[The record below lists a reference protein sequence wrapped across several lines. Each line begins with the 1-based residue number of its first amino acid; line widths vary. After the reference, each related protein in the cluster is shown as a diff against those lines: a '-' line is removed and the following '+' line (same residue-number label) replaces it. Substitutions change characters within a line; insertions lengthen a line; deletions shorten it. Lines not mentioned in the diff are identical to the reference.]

1 MRVMKY
7 LRGHIPS
14 VVVIVL
20 LLVAQSFCEL
30 SLPAYTSRIVDTG
43 IQGGGIESATPL
55 VLTDKTMDGVRLF
68 LSDEDAQTVSDA
80 YTYDNG
86 IWTLGDTARQP
97 ELEPVFIRPLV
108 MYARLSEQGA
118 NTVLALRRQMQGG
131 LITREEI
138 LARGEE
144 ALSGMGVLTD
154 SVLRSAAMQFLK
166 TEYAVAGLN
175 VNHMRTSYLLRTG
188 GRMLL
193 LTLGMIAA
201 AVLCSYVGAKMSA
214 AIGRDLRAQV
224 FRKVLSFSSAE
235 MDKFSTAS
243 LITRSTNDVT
253 QIQAVCVML
262 VRIVLYAPIIGLG
275 GVVMVARTKTGL
287 GWVIAL
293 AVAAMLL
300 LVGVLMKIAMPQ
312 FRAMQQRVDDVNL
325 VSREILTGLPVIRAF
340 HRERHEQERFDT
352 ASAALMNTQLFVNRT
367 MAFMGPV
374 MTLIMYGVTVMI
386 EWFGAKSINAGH
398 MQIGDMIAFSSY
410 ASMIIMAFMMITIVA
425 VMLPRAEVSAA
436 RVDEILHTRPSVRA
450 PRSAEPAPTD
460 ATVTFEHVSF
470 RYPGAEDDVLHDVS
484 FTARPGQVTAIV
496 GSTGCGKSTLLN
508 LIPRFYDATGG
519 TVSIGGVDVR
529 RLPQTGLRAMLG
541 YVPQKGM
548 LFTGDILSNLE
559 FAGGVSE
566 ADAIRAAATAQAE
579 DFIWSR
585 PHHFLTPVAQ
595 GGANVS
601 GGQRQRLS
609 IARAIAKHPQVYLF
623 DDSFSALDYQTD
635 AALRQALAKQT
646 HDATVI
652 IVAQRLS
659 TILHADQILV
669 LDGGR
674 IVGCGTHSTLLRA
687 VKLTAR
693 SRSASSAPRNSERRA
708 DHGGPQARTGPHPGK
723 TEKLQGHD
731 RAALPLSRALPAGA
745 CARARARAGE
755 HGLRHRRA
763 ENPLDGHDG
772 AGHRPRAQALGP
784 RRHRLRQ
791 DRQDPADGAR
801 ALSRQRG
808 VQLLPVVDPCRHH
821 AEARL
826 PPARRDQQQDPPHAH
841 ALL

>member
-14 VVVIVL
+14 VVLIVL

-55 VLTDKTMDGVRLF
+55 ALTDKTMDGVRLF
-68 LSDEDAQTVSDA
+68 LSDEDAQTVSAA

-86 IWTLGDTARQP
+86 VWTLNDTAQQP
-97 ELEPVFIRPLV
+97 ELESVFIRPLV

-118 NTVLALRRQMQGG
+118 NTVLALRKQMQGG
-131 LITREEI
+131 LISREQI
-138 LARGEE
+138 LARGEA
-144 ALSGMGVLTD
+144 ALDGMGALTD
-154 SVLRSAAMQFLK
+154 GVLRSAAVQFLK

-175 VNHMRTSYLLRTG
+175 VDHIRTSYLLRTG

-214 AIGRDLRAQV
+214 AIGRDLRARV

-300 LVGVLMKIAMPQ
+300 LVGVLMKVAMPQ

-325 VSREILTGLPVIRAF
+325 VSRELLTGLPVIRAF
-340 HRERHEQERFDT
+340 HREQHEQVRFDT

-398 MQIGDMIAFSSY
+398 MQIGDMIAFSTY

-529 RLPQTGLRAMLG
+529 RMQPAELRAMLG
-541 YVPQKGM
+541 YVPQKGV

-559 FAGGVSE
+559 FAGDVSE

-585 PHHFLTPVAQ
+585 PQHFLTPVAQ
-595 GGANVS
+595 GGSNVS

-646 HDATVI
+646 HDATVL

-674 IVGCGTHSTLLRA
+674 IVGCGTHSDLLRSCE
-687 VKLTAR
+687 TYR
-693 SRSASSAPRNSERRA
+693 EI
-708 DHGGPQARTGPHPGK
+708 
-723 TEKLQGHD
+723 
-731 RAALPLSRALPAGA
+731 
-745 CARARARAGE
+745 
-755 HGLRHRRA
+755 
-763 ENPLDGHDG
+763 
-772 AGHRPRAQALGP
+772 
-784 RRHRLRQ
+784 
-791 DRQDPADGAR
+791 
-801 ALSRQRG
+801 ALS
-808 VQLLPVVDPCRHH
+808 QLSA
-821 AEARL
+821 AEL
-826 PPARRDQQQDPPHAH
+826 GQEG
-841 ALL
+841 

>member
-1 MRVMKY
+1 MRVLKY
-7 LRGHIPS
+7 LRGHIPA
-14 VVVIVL
+14 VVLIVL

-43 IQGGGIESATPL
+43 IQSGGIEYAAPL
-55 VLTDKTMDGVRLF
+55 ALTDKTMDGVRLF
-68 LSDEDAQTVSDA
+68 LSDDDAAAVSAA
-80 YTYDNG
+80 YTEDNG
-86 IWTLGDTARQP
+86 VWTLNDTAQLP
-97 ELEPVFIRPLV
+97 ELEGIFIRPLV

-118 NTVLALRRQMQGG
+118 NTVLALRQQMQGG
-131 LITREEI
+131 LITHEEI

-144 ALSGMGVLTD
+144 ALSGMGTLTD
-154 SVLRSAAMQFLK
+154 SVLRSAAVQFLK

-175 VNHMRTSYLLRTG
+175 VDHIRNSYLLRTG
-188 GRMLL
+188 GKMLL

-201 AVLCSYVGAKMSA
+201 AVLCNFVGARMSA

-253 QIQAVCVML
+253 QIQAVCVL
-262 VRIVLYAPIIGLG
+262 IVRVVLYAPIIGLG
-275 GVVMVARTKTGL
+275 GIVMVARTKTGL
-287 GWVIAL
+287 GWIIAL

-312 FRAMQQRVDDVNL
+312 FRTMQQRVDDVNL
-325 VSREILTGLPVIRAF
+325 VSREVLTGLPVIRAF
-340 HRERHEQERFDT
+340 HRERHEEKRFGA
-352 ASAALMNTQLFVNRT
+352 ASAALRDTQLFVNRT

-386 EWFGAKSINAGH
+386 EWFGAKSINAGN
-398 MQIGDMIAFSSY
+398 MQIGDMIAFSTY
-410 ASMIIMAFMMITIVA
+410 ASLIIMAFMMITIVA
-425 VMLPRAEVSAA
+425 VLLPRAEVSAT
-436 RVDEILHTRPSVRA
+436 RVDEILRTRASVRD
-450 PRSAEPAPTD
+450 PRSPEPVPTD
-460 ATVTFEHVSF
+460 ATVTF
-470 RYPGAEDDVLHDVS
+470 DIS
-484 FTARPGQVTAIV
+484 FTARPGEVTAIV

-519 TVSIGGVDVR
+519 TVSIGGVNVR
-529 RLPQTGLRAMLG
+529 RLPQAGLRAMLG
-541 YVPQKGM
+541 YVPQKGV

-559 FAGGVSE
+559 FAGDVSE

-674 IVGCGTHSTLLRA
+674 IVGCGTHGTLLRSCE
-687 VKLTAR
+687 TYR
-693 SRSASSAPRNSERRA
+693 EI
-708 DHGGPQARTGPHPGK
+708 
-723 TEKLQGHD
+723 
-731 RAALPLSRALPAGA
+731 
-745 CARARARAGE
+745 
-755 HGLRHRRA
+755 
-763 ENPLDGHDG
+763 
-772 AGHRPRAQALGP
+772 
-784 RRHRLRQ
+784 
-791 DRQDPADGAR
+791 
-801 ALSRQRG
+801 ALS
-808 VQLLPVVDPCRHH
+808 QLSA
-821 AEARL
+821 AEL
-826 PPARRDQQQDPPHAH
+826 GEEG
-841 ALL
+841 

>member
-14 VVVIVL
+14 VVLIVL
-20 LLVAQSFCEL
+20 LLIVQSFCEL

-55 VLTDKTMDGVRLF
+55 ALTDKTMDGVRLF
-68 LSDEDAQTVSDA
+68 LSDEDAQTVSAA

-86 IWTLGDTARQP
+86 VWTLNDTAQQP
-97 ELEPVFIRPLV
+97 ELESVFIRPLV

-118 NTVLALRRQMQGG
+118 NTVLALRKQMQGG
-131 LITREEI
+131 LISREQI
-138 LARGEE
+138 LARGEA
-144 ALSGMGVLTD
+144 ALDGMGVLTD
-154 SVLRSAAMQFLK
+154 GVLRSAAVQFLK

-175 VNHMRTSYLLRTG
+175 VDHIRTSYLLRTG

-214 AIGRDLRAQV
+214 AIGRDLRARV

-300 LVGVLMKIAMPQ
+300 LVGVLMKVAMPQ

-325 VSREILTGLPVIRAF
+325 VSREVLTGLPVIRAF
-340 HRERHEQERFDT
+340 HREQHEQVRFDT

-398 MQIGDMIAFSSY
+398 MQIGDMIAFSTY

-436 RVDEILHTRPSVRA
+436 RVDEILRTRPSVRA

-529 RLPQTGLRAMLG
+529 RMQPAELRAMLG
-541 YVPQKGM
+541 YVPQKGV

-559 FAGGVSE
+559 FAGDVSE

-585 PHHFLTPVAQ
+585 PQHFLTPVAQ
-595 GGANVS
+595 GGSNVS

-635 AALRQALAKQT
+635 AALRQALARQT
-646 HDATVI
+646 HDATVL

-674 IVGCGTHSTLLRA
+674 IVGCGTHSDLLRSCE
-687 VKLTAR
+687 TYR
-693 SRSASSAPRNSERRA
+693 EI
-708 DHGGPQARTGPHPGK
+708 
-723 TEKLQGHD
+723 
-731 RAALPLSRALPAGA
+731 
-745 CARARARAGE
+745 
-755 HGLRHRRA
+755 
-763 ENPLDGHDG
+763 
-772 AGHRPRAQALGP
+772 
-784 RRHRLRQ
+784 
-791 DRQDPADGAR
+791 
-801 ALSRQRG
+801 ALS
-808 VQLLPVVDPCRHH
+808 QLSA
-821 AEARL
+821 AEL
-826 PPARRDQQQDPPHAH
+826 GQEG
-841 ALL
+841 

>member
-14 VVVIVL
+14 VVLIVL

-68 LSDEDAQTVSDA
+68 LSDEDAQTVGAA

-86 IWTLGDTARQP
+86 VWTLNDTAQQP
-97 ELEPVFIRPLV
+97 ELESVFIRPLV

-118 NTVLALRRQMQGG
+118 NTVLALRKQMQGG
-131 LITREEI
+131 LISREQV
-138 LARGEE
+138 LARGEA
-144 ALSGMGVLTD
+144 ALDGMGVLTD
-154 SVLRSAAMQFLK
+154 GVLRSAAVQFLK

-175 VNHMRTSYLLRTG
+175 VDHIRTSYLLRTG

-214 AIGRDLRAQV
+214 AIGRDLRARV

-300 LVGVLMKIAMPQ
+300 LVGVLMKVAMPQ

-325 VSREILTGLPVIRAF
+325 VSRELLTGLPVIRAF
-340 HRERHEQERFDT
+340 HREQHEQVRFDT

-398 MQIGDMIAFSSY
+398 MQIGNMIAFSTY

-508 LIPRFYDATGG
+508 LIPRFYDAIGG

-529 RLPQTGLRAMLG
+529 RMQPAELRAMLG
-541 YVPQKGM
+541 YVPQKGV

-559 FAGGVSE
+559 FAGDVSE

-585 PHHFLTPVAQ
+585 PQHFLTPVAQ
-595 GGANVS
+595 GGSNVS

-646 HDATVI
+646 HDATVL

-674 IVGCGTHSTLLRA
+674 IVGCGTHSDLLRSCE
-687 VKLTAR
+687 TYR
-693 SRSASSAPRNSERRA
+693 EI
-708 DHGGPQARTGPHPGK
+708 
-723 TEKLQGHD
+723 
-731 RAALPLSRALPAGA
+731 
-745 CARARARAGE
+745 
-755 HGLRHRRA
+755 
-763 ENPLDGHDG
+763 
-772 AGHRPRAQALGP
+772 
-784 RRHRLRQ
+784 
-791 DRQDPADGAR
+791 
-801 ALSRQRG
+801 ALS
-808 VQLLPVVDPCRHH
+808 QLSA
-821 AEARL
+821 AEL
-826 PPARRDQQQDPPHAH
+826 GQEG
-841 ALL
+841 

>member
-14 VVVIVL
+14 VAVIVL

-68 LSDEDAQTVSDA
+68 LSDEDAQTVSAA
-80 YTYDNG
+80 YTYDDG
-86 IWTLGDTARQP
+86 VWTLSDTARQP
-97 ELEPVFIRPLV
+97 ELESVFIRPLV

-118 NTVLALRRQMQGG
+118 NTVLALRRQMQDG
-131 LITREEI
+131 LISREEI

-144 ALSGMGVLTD
+144 ALSGMGTLTD
-154 SVLRSAAMQFLK
+154 SVLRSAAVQFLK

-175 VNHMRTSYLLRTG
+175 VDHIRTSYLLRTG

-201 AVLCSYVGAKMSA
+201 AVLCNYVGAKMSA

-275 GVVMVARTKTGL
+275 GVVMVVRTKTGL

-300 LVGVLMKIAMPQ
+300 LVGVLMKVAMPQ

-340 HRERHEQERFDT
+340 HREQHEQARFDA

-484 FTARPGQVTAIV
+484 FAARPGQVTAIV

-529 RLPQTGLRAMLG
+529 RMQPAELRAMLG
-541 YVPQKGM
+541 YVPQNGV

-559 FAGGVSE
+559 FAGDVSE

-585 PHHFLTPVAQ
+585 PQHFLTPVAQ
-595 GGANVS
+595 GGSNVS

-646 HDATVI
+646 HDATVL

-674 IVGCGTHSTLLRA
+674 IAACGTHSDLLRSCE
-687 VKLTAR
+687 TYR
-693 SRSASSAPRNSERRA
+693 EI
-708 DHGGPQARTGPHPGK
+708 
-723 TEKLQGHD
+723 
-731 RAALPLSRALPAGA
+731 
-745 CARARARAGE
+745 
-755 HGLRHRRA
+755 
-763 ENPLDGHDG
+763 
-772 AGHRPRAQALGP
+772 
-784 RRHRLRQ
+784 
-791 DRQDPADGAR
+791 
-801 ALSRQRG
+801 ALS
-808 VQLLPVVDPCRHH
+808 QLSA
-821 AEARL
+821 AEL
-826 PPARRDQQQDPPHAH
+826 GQEG
-841 ALL
+841 

>member
-14 VVVIVL
+14 VVLIVL

-55 VLTDKTMDGVRLF
+55 ALTDKTMDGVRLF
-68 LSDEDAQTVSDA
+68 LSDEDAQTVSAA

-86 IWTLGDTARQP
+86 VWTLNDTAQQP
-97 ELEPVFIRPLV
+97 ELESVFIRPLV

-118 NTVLALRRQMQGG
+118 NTVLALRKQMQGG
-131 LITREEI
+131 LISREQI
-138 LARGEE
+138 LARGEA
-144 ALSGMGVLTD
+144 ALDGMGVLTD
-154 SVLRSAAMQFLK
+154 GVLRSAAVQFLK

-175 VNHMRTSYLLRTG
+175 VDHIRTSYLLRTG

-214 AIGRDLRAQV
+214 AIGRDLRARV

-300 LVGVLMKIAMPQ
+300 LVGVLMKVAMPQ

-325 VSREILTGLPVIRAF
+325 VSREVLTGLPVIRAF
-340 HRERHEQERFDT
+340 HREQHEQGRFDA

-398 MQIGDMIAFSSY
+398 MQIGDMIAFSTY

-436 RVDEILHTRPSVRA
+436 RVDEILRTRPSVRA

-529 RLPQTGLRAMLG
+529 RMQPAELRAMLG
-541 YVPQKGM
+541 YVPQKGV

-559 FAGGVSE
+559 FAGDVSE

-585 PHHFLTPVAQ
+585 PQHFLTPVAQ
-595 GGANVS
+595 GGSNVS

-646 HDATVI
+646 HDATVL

-674 IVGCGTHSTLLRA
+674 IVGCGTHSDLLRSCE
-687 VKLTAR
+687 TYR
-693 SRSASSAPRNSERRA
+693 EI
-708 DHGGPQARTGPHPGK
+708 
-723 TEKLQGHD
+723 
-731 RAALPLSRALPAGA
+731 
-745 CARARARAGE
+745 
-755 HGLRHRRA
+755 
-763 ENPLDGHDG
+763 
-772 AGHRPRAQALGP
+772 
-784 RRHRLRQ
+784 
-791 DRQDPADGAR
+791 
-801 ALSRQRG
+801 ALS
-808 VQLLPVVDPCRHH
+808 QLSA
-821 AEARL
+821 AEL
-826 PPARRDQQQDPPHAH
+826 GQEG
-841 ALL
+841 

>member
-214 AIGRDLRAQV
+214 AIGRDLRARV

-460 ATVTFEHVSF
+460 ATVTFAHGSF

-496 GSTGCGKSTLLN
+496 GSTGCGT
-508 LIPRFYDATGG
+508 
-519 TVSIGGVDVR
+519 
-529 RLPQTGLRAMLG
+529 
-541 YVPQKGM
+541 
-548 LFTGDILSNLE
+548 
-559 FAGGVSE
+559 
-566 ADAIRAAATAQAE
+566 
-579 DFIWSR
+579 
-585 PHHFLTPVAQ
+585 
-595 GGANVS
+595 
-601 GGQRQRLS
+601 
-609 IARAIAKHPQVYLF
+609 
-623 DDSFSALDYQTD
+623 
-635 AALRQALAKQT
+635 
-646 HDATVI
+646 
-652 IVAQRLS
+652 
-659 TILHADQILV
+659 
-669 LDGGR
+669 
-674 IVGCGTHSTLLRA
+674 
-687 VKLTAR
+687 
-693 SRSASSAPRNSERRA
+693 
-708 DHGGPQARTGPHPGK
+708 
-723 TEKLQGHD
+723 
-731 RAALPLSRALPAGA
+731 
-745 CARARARAGE
+745 
-755 HGLRHRRA
+755 
-763 ENPLDGHDG
+763 
-772 AGHRPRAQALGP
+772 
-784 RRHRLRQ
+784 
-791 DRQDPADGAR
+791 
-801 ALSRQRG
+801 
-808 VQLLPVVDPCRHH
+808 
-821 AEARL
+821 
-826 PPARRDQQQDPPHAH
+826 
-841 ALL
+841 

>member
-14 VVVIVL
+14 VAVIVL

-43 IQGGGIESATPL
+43 IQGGGIESAAPL

-68 LSDEDAQTVSDA
+68 LSDEDAQTVSAA
-80 YTYDNG
+80 YTYDDG
-86 IWTLGDTARQP
+86 VWTLSDTARQP
-97 ELEPVFIRPLV
+97 ELESVFIRPLV

-118 NTVLALRRQMQGG
+118 NTVLALRRQMQDG
-131 LITREEI
+131 LISREEI

-144 ALSGMGVLTD
+144 ALSGMGTLTD
-154 SVLRSAAMQFLK
+154 SVLRSAAVQFLK

-175 VNHMRTSYLLRTG
+175 VDHIRTSYLLRTG

-201 AVLCSYVGAKMSA
+201 AVLCNYVGAKMSA

-275 GVVMVARTKTGL
+275 GVVMVVRTKTGL

-300 LVGVLMKIAMPQ
+300 LVGVLMKVAMPQ

-386 EWFGAKSINAGH
+386 EWFGARSINAGH
-398 MQIGDMIAFSSY
+398 MQIGDMIAFSTY

-529 RLPQTGLRAMLG
+529 RMQPAELRAMLG
-541 YVPQKGM
+541 YVPQKGV

-559 FAGGVSE
+559 FAGDVSE

-585 PHHFLTPVAQ
+585 PQHFLTPVAQ
-595 GGANVS
+595 GGSNVS

-646 HDATVI
+646 HDATVL

-674 IVGCGTHSTLLRA
+674 IVGCGTHSDLLRSCE
-687 VKLTAR
+687 TYR
-693 SRSASSAPRNSERRA
+693 EI
-708 DHGGPQARTGPHPGK
+708 
-723 TEKLQGHD
+723 
-731 RAALPLSRALPAGA
+731 
-745 CARARARAGE
+745 
-755 HGLRHRRA
+755 
-763 ENPLDGHDG
+763 
-772 AGHRPRAQALGP
+772 
-784 RRHRLRQ
+784 
-791 DRQDPADGAR
+791 
-801 ALSRQRG
+801 ALS
-808 VQLLPVVDPCRHH
+808 QLSA
-821 AEARL
+821 AEL
-826 PPARRDQQQDPPHAH
+826 GQEG
-841 ALL
+841 

>member
-68 LSDEDAQTVSDA
+68 LSDEDAQTVSAA

-97 ELEPVFIRPLV
+97 ELESVFVRPLV

-138 LARGEE
+138 LTRGEE

-175 VNHMRTSYLLRTG
+175 VNHIRTSYLLRTG

-460 ATVTFEHVSF
+460 ATVTFDHVSF

-484 FTARPGQVTAIV
+484 FTARPGEVTAIV

-529 RLPQTGLRAMLG
+529 RMQPAALRAMLG
-541 YVPQKGM
+541 YVPQKGV

-559 FAGGVSE
+559 FAGDVSE

-585 PHHFLTPVAQ
+585 PQHFLTPVAQ
-595 GGANVS
+595 GGSNVS

-635 AALRQALAKQT
+635 AALRQALARQT
-646 HDATVI
+646 HDATVL

-674 IVGCGTHSTLLRA
+674 IVGCGTHAALLRGCE
-687 VKLTAR
+687 TYR
-693 SRSASSAPRNSERRA
+693 EI
-708 DHGGPQARTGPHPGK
+708 
-723 TEKLQGHD
+723 
-731 RAALPLSRALPAGA
+731 
-745 CARARARAGE
+745 
-755 HGLRHRRA
+755 
-763 ENPLDGHDG
+763 
-772 AGHRPRAQALGP
+772 
-784 RRHRLRQ
+784 
-791 DRQDPADGAR
+791 
-801 ALSRQRG
+801 ALS
-808 VQLLPVVDPCRHH
+808 QLSA
-821 AEARL
+821 AEL
-826 PPARRDQQQDPPHAH
+826 GQEG
-841 ALL
+841 

>member
-118 NTVLALRRQMQGG
+118 NNVLALRRQMQGG

-325 VSREILTGLPVIRAF
+325 VSREVLTGLPVIRAF

-529 RLPQTGLRAMLG
+529 RMQPAELRAMLG
-541 YVPQKGM
+541 YVPQKGV

-559 FAGGVSE
+559 FAGDVSE

-585 PHHFLTPVAQ
+585 PQHFLTPVAQ
-595 GGANVS
+595 GGSNVS

-635 AALRQALAKQT
+635 AALRQALARQT
-646 HDATVI
+646 HDATVL

-674 IVGCGTHSTLLRA
+674 IVGCGTHSDLLRSCE
-687 VKLTAR
+687 TYR
-693 SRSASSAPRNSERRA
+693 EI
-708 DHGGPQARTGPHPGK
+708 
-723 TEKLQGHD
+723 
-731 RAALPLSRALPAGA
+731 
-745 CARARARAGE
+745 
-755 HGLRHRRA
+755 
-763 ENPLDGHDG
+763 
-772 AGHRPRAQALGP
+772 
-784 RRHRLRQ
+784 
-791 DRQDPADGAR
+791 
-801 ALSRQRG
+801 ALS
-808 VQLLPVVDPCRHH
+808 QLSA
-821 AEARL
+821 AEL
-826 PPARRDQQQDPPHAH
+826 GEEG
-841 ALL
+841 

>member
-1 MRVMKY
+1 MRVLKY
-7 LRGHIPS
+7 LRGHIPA
-14 VVVIVL
+14 VALIVL

-43 IQGGGIESATPL
+43 IQSGGIEYAAPL
-55 VLTDKTMDGVRLF
+55 ALTDKTMDGVRLF
-68 LSDEDAQTVSDA
+68 LSDDDAAAVSAA
-80 YTYDNG
+80 YTDADG
-86 IWTLGDTARQP
+86 VWTINDTAQLP
-97 ELEPVFIRPLV
+97 ELEGIFIRPLV

-118 NTVLALRRQMQGG
+118 NTVLALRQQMQGG
-131 LITREEI
+131 LITHEEI

-144 ALSGMGVLTD
+144 ALSGMGTLTD
-154 SVLRSAAMQFLK
+154 SVLHSAAVQFLK

-175 VNHMRTSYLLRTG
+175 VNHIRNSYLLRTG
-188 GRMLL
+188 GKMLL

-201 AVLCSYVGAKMSA
+201 AVLCNFVGARMSA

-243 LITRSTNDVT
+243 LITRTTNDVT
-253 QIQAVCVML
+253 QIQAVCVL
-262 VRIVLYAPIIGLG
+262 IVRVVLYAPVIGLG
-275 GVVMVARTKTGL
+275 GIIMVARTKTGL
-287 GWVIAL
+287 GWIIAL

-312 FRAMQQRVDDVNL
+312 FRTMQQRVDDVNL
-325 VSREILTGLPVIRAF
+325 VSREVLTGLPVIRAF
-340 HRERHEQERFDT
+340 HRERHEEERFDT
-352 ASAALMNTQLFVNRT
+352 ASAALMKTQLFVNRT

-386 EWFGAKSINAGH
+386 EWFGAKSINAGN
-398 MQIGDMIAFSSY
+398 MQIGDMIAFSTY
-410 ASMIIMAFMMITIVA
+410 ASLIIMAFMMITIVA
-425 VMLPRAEVSAA
+425 VLLPRAEVSAT
-436 RVDEILHTRPSVRA
+436 RVDEIL
-450 PRSAEPAPTD
+450 RSHEPAPAD
-460 ATVTFEHVSF
+460 ATVTFDHVSF
-470 RYPGAEDDVLHDVS
+470 RYPGAEDDVLHDIS
-484 FTARPGQVTAIV
+484 FTARPGEVTAIV

-519 TVSIGGVDVR
+519 TVSIGGVNVR
-529 RLPQTGLRAMLG
+529 RLHQTDLRAMLG
-541 YVPQKGM
+541 YVPQKGV

-559 FAGGVSE
+559 FGGDVSE

-609 IARAIAKHPQVYLF
+609 IARAIARHPQVYLF

-674 IVGCGTHSTLLRA
+674 IVGRGTHSALLRSCE
-687 VKLTAR
+687 TYR
-693 SRSASSAPRNSERRA
+693 EI
-708 DHGGPQARTGPHPGK
+708 
-723 TEKLQGHD
+723 
-731 RAALPLSRALPAGA
+731 
-745 CARARARAGE
+745 
-755 HGLRHRRA
+755 
-763 ENPLDGHDG
+763 
-772 AGHRPRAQALGP
+772 
-784 RRHRLRQ
+784 
-791 DRQDPADGAR
+791 
-801 ALSRQRG
+801 ALS
-808 VQLLPVVDPCRHH
+808 QLSA
-821 AEARL
+821 AEL
-826 PPARRDQQQDPPHAH
+826 GEEG
-841 ALL
+841 

>member
-86 IWTLGDTARQP
+86 IWTLGDTTRQP

-131 LITREEI
+131 LISREQI
-138 LARGEE
+138 LARGEA
-144 ALSGMGVLTD
+144 ALDGMGVLTD

-436 RVDEILHTRPSVRA
+436 RVDEILHTRPSVRT

-529 RLPQTGLRAMLG
+529 RMQPAELRAMLG
-541 YVPQKGM
+541 YVPQKGV

-559 FAGGVSE
+559 FAGDVSE

-585 PHHFLTPVAQ
+585 PQHFLTPVAQ
-595 GGANVS
+595 GGSNVS

-635 AALRQALAKQT
+635 AALRQALARQT
-646 HDATVI
+646 HDATVL

-674 IVGCGTHSTLLRA
+674 IVGCGTHSDLLRSCE
-687 VKLTAR
+687 TYR
-693 SRSASSAPRNSERRA
+693 EI
-708 DHGGPQARTGPHPGK
+708 
-723 TEKLQGHD
+723 
-731 RAALPLSRALPAGA
+731 
-745 CARARARAGE
+745 
-755 HGLRHRRA
+755 
-763 ENPLDGHDG
+763 
-772 AGHRPRAQALGP
+772 
-784 RRHRLRQ
+784 
-791 DRQDPADGAR
+791 
-801 ALSRQRG
+801 ALS
-808 VQLLPVVDPCRHH
+808 QLSA
-821 AEARL
+821 AEL
-826 PPARRDQQQDPPHAH
+826 GQEG
-841 ALL
+841 

>member
-14 VVVIVL
+14 VVLIVL

-55 VLTDKTMDGVRLF
+55 ALTDKTMDGVRLF
-68 LSDEDAQTVSDA
+68 LSDEDAQTVSAA

-86 IWTLGDTARQP
+86 VWTLNDTAQQP
-97 ELEPVFIRPLV
+97 ELESVFIRPLV

-118 NTVLALRRQMQGG
+118 NTVLALRKQMQGG
-131 LITREEI
+131 LISREQV
-138 LARGEE
+138 LARGEA
-144 ALSGMGVLTD
+144 ALDGMGVLTD
-154 SVLRSAAMQFLK
+154 GVLRSAAVQFLK

-175 VNHMRTSYLLRTG
+175 VDHIRTSYLLRTG

-214 AIGRDLRAQV
+214 AIGRDLRARV

-300 LVGVLMKIAMPQ
+300 LVGVLMKVAMPQ

-325 VSREILTGLPVIRAF
+325 VSRELLTGLPVIRAF
-340 HRERHEQERFDT
+340 HREQHEQVRFDT

-398 MQIGDMIAFSSY
+398 MQIGDMIAFSTY

-529 RLPQTGLRAMLG
+529 RMQPAELRAMLG
-541 YVPQKGM
+541 YVPQKGV

-559 FAGGVSE
+559 FAGDVSE

-585 PHHFLTPVAQ
+585 PQHFLTPVAQ
-595 GGANVS
+595 GGSNVS

-635 AALRQALAKQT
+635 AALRQALARQT
-646 HDATVI
+646 HDATVL

-674 IVGCGTHSTLLRA
+674 IVGCGTHSDLLRSCE
-687 VKLTAR
+687 TYR
-693 SRSASSAPRNSERRA
+693 EI
-708 DHGGPQARTGPHPGK
+708 
-723 TEKLQGHD
+723 
-731 RAALPLSRALPAGA
+731 
-745 CARARARAGE
+745 
-755 HGLRHRRA
+755 
-763 ENPLDGHDG
+763 
-772 AGHRPRAQALGP
+772 
-784 RRHRLRQ
+784 
-791 DRQDPADGAR
+791 
-801 ALSRQRG
+801 ALS
-808 VQLLPVVDPCRHH
+808 QLSA
-821 AEARL
+821 AEL
-826 PPARRDQQQDPPHAH
+826 GQEG
-841 ALL
+841 

>member
-14 VVVIVL
+14 VVLIVL

-55 VLTDKTMDGVRLF
+55 ALTDKTMDGVRLF
-68 LSDEDAQTVSDA
+68 LSDEDAQTVSAA

-86 IWTLGDTARQP
+86 VWTLNDTAQQP

-118 NTVLALRRQMQGG
+118 NTVLALRKQMQGG
-131 LITREEI
+131 LISREQI
-138 LARGEE
+138 LARGED
-144 ALSGMGVLTD
+144 ALDGMGVLTD
-154 SVLRSAAMQFLK
+154 GVLRSAAVQFLK

-175 VNHMRTSYLLRTG
+175 VDHIRTSYLLRTG

-214 AIGRDLRAQV
+214 AIGRDLRARV

-300 LVGVLMKIAMPQ
+300 LVGVLMKVAMPQ

-325 VSREILTGLPVIRAF
+325 VSRELLTGLPVIRAF
-340 HRERHEQERFDT
+340 HREQHEQARFDT

-398 MQIGDMIAFSSY
+398 MQIGDMIAFSTY

-529 RLPQTGLRAMLG
+529 RMQPAELRAMLG
-541 YVPQKGM
+541 YVPQKGV

-559 FAGGVSE
+559 FAGDVSE

-585 PHHFLTPVAQ
+585 PQHFLTPVAQ
-595 GGANVS
+595 GGSNVS

-646 HDATVI
+646 HDATVL

-674 IVGCGTHSTLLRA
+674 IVGCGTHSDLLRSCE
-687 VKLTAR
+687 TYR
-693 SRSASSAPRNSERRA
+693 EI
-708 DHGGPQARTGPHPGK
+708 
-723 TEKLQGHD
+723 
-731 RAALPLSRALPAGA
+731 
-745 CARARARAGE
+745 
-755 HGLRHRRA
+755 
-763 ENPLDGHDG
+763 
-772 AGHRPRAQALGP
+772 
-784 RRHRLRQ
+784 
-791 DRQDPADGAR
+791 
-801 ALSRQRG
+801 ALS
-808 VQLLPVVDPCRHH
+808 QLSA
-821 AEARL
+821 AEL
-826 PPARRDQQQDPPHAH
+826 GQEG
-841 ALL
+841 

>member
-14 VVVIVL
+14 VVLIVL
-20 LLVAQSFCEL
+20 LLIVQSFCEL

-55 VLTDKTMDGVRLF
+55 ALTDKTMDGVRLF
-68 LSDEDAQTVSDA
+68 LSDEDAQTVSAA

-86 IWTLGDTARQP
+86 VWTLNDTAQQP
-97 ELEPVFIRPLV
+97 ELESVFIRPLV

-118 NTVLALRRQMQGG
+118 NTVLALRKQMQGG
-131 LITREEI
+131 LISREQI
-138 LARGEE
+138 LARGEA
-144 ALSGMGVLTD
+144 ALDGMGVLTD
-154 SVLRSAAMQFLK
+154 GVLRSAAVQFLK

-175 VNHMRTSYLLRTG
+175 VDHIRTSYLLRTG

-214 AIGRDLRAQV
+214 AIGRDLRARV

-300 LVGVLMKIAMPQ
+300 LVGVLMKVAMPQ

-325 VSREILTGLPVIRAF
+325 VSREVLTGLPVIRAF

-398 MQIGDMIAFSSY
+398 MQIGDMIAFSTY

-529 RLPQTGLRAMLG
+529 RMQPAELRAMLG
-541 YVPQKGM
+541 YVPQKGV

-559 FAGGVSE
+559 FAGDVSE

-585 PHHFLTPVAQ
+585 PQHFLTPVAQ
-595 GGANVS
+595 GGSNVS

-635 AALRQALAKQT
+635 AALRQALARQT
-646 HDATVI
+646 HDATVL

-674 IVGCGTHSTLLRA
+674 IVGCGTHSDLLRSCE
-687 VKLTAR
+687 TYR
-693 SRSASSAPRNSERRA
+693 EI
-708 DHGGPQARTGPHPGK
+708 
-723 TEKLQGHD
+723 
-731 RAALPLSRALPAGA
+731 
-745 CARARARAGE
+745 
-755 HGLRHRRA
+755 
-763 ENPLDGHDG
+763 
-772 AGHRPRAQALGP
+772 
-784 RRHRLRQ
+784 
-791 DRQDPADGAR
+791 
-801 ALSRQRG
+801 ALS
-808 VQLLPVVDPCRHH
+808 QLSA
-821 AEARL
+821 AEL
-826 PPARRDQQQDPPHAH
+826 GQEG
-841 ALL
+841 

>member
-175 VNHMRTSYLLRTG
+175 VNHIRTSYLLRTG

-214 AIGRDLRAQV
+214 AIGRDLRARV

-398 MQIGDMIAFSSY
+398 MQIGDMIAF
-410 ASMIIMAFMMITIVA
+410 FE
-425 VMLPRAEVSAA
+425 LC
-436 RVDEILHTRPSVRA
+436 VDDHHGL
-450 PRSAEPAPTD
+450 
-460 ATVTFEHVSF
+460 
-470 RYPGAEDDVLHDVS
+470 YDDHD
-484 FTARPGQVTAIV
+484 
-496 GSTGCGKSTLLN
+496 
-508 LIPRFYDATGG
+508 
-519 TVSIGGVDVR
+519 R
-529 RLPQTGLRAMLG
+529 R
-541 YVPQKGM
+541 
-548 LFTGDILSNLE
+548 GD
-559 FAGGVSE
+559 
-566 ADAIRAAATAQAE
+566 AAACGG
-579 DFIWSR
+579 
-585 PHHFLTPVAQ
+585 L
-595 GGANVS
+595 GGA
-601 GGQRQRLS
+601 
-609 IARAIAKHPQVYLF
+609 
-623 DDSFSALDYQTD
+623 
-635 AALRQALAKQT
+635 
-646 HDATVI
+646 
-652 IVAQRLS
+652 
-659 TILHADQILV
+659 
-669 LDGGR
+669 
-674 IVGCGTHSTLLRA
+674 
-687 VKLTAR
+687 
-693 SRSASSAPRNSERRA
+693 
-708 DHGGPQARTGPHPGK
+708 
-723 TEKLQGHD
+723 
-731 RAALPLSRALPAGA
+731 
-745 CARARARAGE
+745 
-755 HGLRHRRA
+755 
-763 ENPLDGHDG
+763 
-772 AGHRPRAQALGP
+772 
-784 RRHRLRQ
+784 
-791 DRQDPADGAR
+791 
-801 ALSRQRG
+801 RG
-808 VQLLPVVDPCRHH
+808 
-821 AEARL
+821 
-826 PPARRDQQQDPPHAH
+826 
-841 ALL
+841 

>member
-20 LLVAQSFCEL
+20 LLVVQSFCEL
-30 SLPAYTSRIVDTG
+30 SLPAYPSRIVDTG

-97 ELEPVFIRPLV
+97 ELEPVFVRPLV

-175 VNHMRTSYLLRTG
+175 VNHIRTSYLLRTG

-460 ATVTFEHVSF
+460 VTVTFDHVSF

-529 RLPQTGLRAMLG
+529 RMQPAELRAMLG
-541 YVPQKGM
+541 YVPQKGV

-585 PHHFLTPVAQ
+585 PQHFLTPVAQ
-595 GGANVS
+595 GGSNVS

-635 AALRQALAKQT
+635 AALRQALARQT
-646 HDATVI
+646 HDATVL

-674 IVGCGTHSTLLRA
+674 IVGCGTHSDLLRGCE
-687 VKLTAR
+687 TYR
-693 SRSASSAPRNSERRA
+693 EI
-708 DHGGPQARTGPHPGK
+708 
-723 TEKLQGHD
+723 
-731 RAALPLSRALPAGA
+731 
-745 CARARARAGE
+745 
-755 HGLRHRRA
+755 
-763 ENPLDGHDG
+763 
-772 AGHRPRAQALGP
+772 
-784 RRHRLRQ
+784 
-791 DRQDPADGAR
+791 
-801 ALSRQRG
+801 ALS
-808 VQLLPVVDPCRHH
+808 QLSA
-821 AEARL
+821 AEL
-826 PPARRDQQQDPPHAH
+826 GQEG
-841 ALL
+841 

>member
-1 MRVMKY
+1 
-7 LRGHIPS
+7 
-14 VVVIVL
+14 
-20 LLVAQSFCEL
+20 
-30 SLPAYTSRIVDTG
+30 
-43 IQGGGIESATPL
+43 
-55 VLTDKTMDGVRLF
+55 MDGVRLF

-214 AIGRDLRAQV
+214 AIGRDLRARV

-300 LVGVLMKIAMPQ
+300 LVGVLMKVAMPQ

-325 VSREILTGLPVIRAF
+325 VSREVLTGLPVIRAF
-340 HRERHEQERFDT
+340 HREQHEQGRFDA

-398 MQIGDMIAFSSY
+398 MQIGDMIAFSTY

-519 TVSIGGVDVR
+519 AVSIGSVDVR
-529 RLPQTGLRAMLG
+529 RMQPAELRAMLG
-541 YVPQKGM
+541 YVPQKGV

-559 FAGGVSE
+559 FAGDVSE

-585 PHHFLTPVAQ
+585 PQHFLTPVAQ
-595 GGANVS
+595 GGSNVS

-646 HDATVI
+646 HDATVL

-674 IVGCGTHSTLLRA
+674 IAGCGTHSDLLRSCE
-687 VKLTAR
+687 TYR
-693 SRSASSAPRNSERRA
+693 EI
-708 DHGGPQARTGPHPGK
+708 
-723 TEKLQGHD
+723 
-731 RAALPLSRALPAGA
+731 
-745 CARARARAGE
+745 
-755 HGLRHRRA
+755 
-763 ENPLDGHDG
+763 
-772 AGHRPRAQALGP
+772 
-784 RRHRLRQ
+784 
-791 DRQDPADGAR
+791 
-801 ALSRQRG
+801 ALS
-808 VQLLPVVDPCRHH
+808 QLSA
-821 AEARL
+821 AEL
-826 PPARRDQQQDPPHAH
+826 GQEG
-841 ALL
+841 

>member
-14 VVVIVL
+14 VAVIVL

-43 IQGGGIESATPL
+43 IQGGGIESAAPL

-97 ELEPVFIRPLV
+97 ELESVFIRPLV

-118 NTVLALRRQMQGG
+118 NTVLALRRQMQDG
-131 LITREEI
+131 LISREEI

-144 ALSGMGVLTD
+144 ALSGMGTLTD
-154 SVLRSAAMQFLK
+154 SVLRSAAVQFLK

-175 VNHMRTSYLLRTG
+175 VNHIRTSYLLRTG

-201 AVLCSYVGAKMSA
+201 AVLCNYVGAKMSA

-300 LVGVLMKIAMPQ
+300 LVGVLMKVAMPQ

-340 HRERHEQERFDT
+340 HREQHEQARFDA

-386 EWFGAKSINAGH
+386 EWFGARSINAGH
-398 MQIGDMIAFSSY
+398 MQIGDMIAFSTY

-436 RVDEILHTRPSVRA
+436 RVDEIPHPRPSVRA

-529 RLPQTGLRAMLG
+529 RMQPAELRAMLG
-541 YVPQKGM
+541 YVPQKGV

-559 FAGGVSE
+559 FAGDVSE

-585 PHHFLTPVAQ
+585 PQHFLTPVAQ
-595 GGANVS
+595 GGSNVS

-646 HDATVI
+646 HDATVL

-669 LDGGR
+669 LDSGR
-674 IVGCGTHSTLLRA
+674 VAACGTHSDLLRSCE
-687 VKLTAR
+687 TYR
-693 SRSASSAPRNSERRA
+693 EI
-708 DHGGPQARTGPHPGK
+708 
-723 TEKLQGHD
+723 
-731 RAALPLSRALPAGA
+731 
-745 CARARARAGE
+745 
-755 HGLRHRRA
+755 
-763 ENPLDGHDG
+763 
-772 AGHRPRAQALGP
+772 
-784 RRHRLRQ
+784 
-791 DRQDPADGAR
+791 
-801 ALSRQRG
+801 ALS
-808 VQLLPVVDPCRHH
+808 QLSA
-821 AEARL
+821 AEL
-826 PPARRDQQQDPPHAH
+826 GQEG
-841 ALL
+841 

>member
-14 VVVIVL
+14 VVLIVL

-118 NTVLALRRQMQGG
+118 NNVLALRRQMQGG

-398 MQIGDMIAFSSY
+398 MQIGDMIAFSTY

-484 FTARPGQVTAIV
+484 FTARPGEVTAIV

-529 RLPQTGLRAMLG
+529 RMQPAELRAMLG
-541 YVPQKGM
+541 YVPQKGV

-559 FAGGVSE
+559 FAGDVSE

-585 PHHFLTPVAQ
+585 PQHFLTPVAQ
-595 GGANVS
+595 GGSNVS

-623 DDSFSALDYQTD
+623 DDSFSALDYQTRLSVTED
-635 AALRQALAKQT
+635 VYSILKREHVTTLMVT
-646 HDATVI
+646 HDIPECISMSDVVVI
-652 IVAQRLS
+652 
-659 TILHADQILV
+659 
-669 LDGGR
+669 
-674 IVGCGTHSTLLRA
+674 
-687 VKLTAR
+687 LTAR
-693 SRSASSAPRNSERRA
+693 PAAVRELLPIRF
-708 DHGGPQARTGPHPGK
+708 DIPVRT
-723 TEKLQGHD
+723 
-731 RAALPLSRALPAGA
+731 PLSCRNTPQFSTYFDHIWKEL
-745 CARARARAGE
+745 E
-755 HGLRHRRA
+755 RH
-763 ENPLDGHDG
+763 D
-772 AGHRPRAQALGP
+772 
-784 RRHRLRQ
+784 
-791 DRQDPADGAR
+791 
-801 ALSRQRG
+801 
-808 VQLLPVVDPCRHH
+808 
-821 AEARL
+821 
-826 PPARRDQQQDPPHAH
+826 
-841 ALL
+841 

>member
-14 VVVIVL
+14 VVLIVL

-55 VLTDKTMDGVRLF
+55 ALTDKSMDGVRLF
-68 LSDEDAQTVSDA
+68 LSDEDAQTVSAA

-86 IWTLGDTARQP
+86 VWTLNDTAQQP

-118 NTVLALRRQMQGG
+118 NTVLALRKQMQGG
-131 LITREEI
+131 LISREQV
-138 LARGEE
+138 LARGEA
-144 ALSGMGVLTD
+144 ALDGMGVLTD
-154 SVLRSAAMQFLK
+154 GVLRSAAVQFLK

-175 VNHMRTSYLLRTG
+175 VDHIRTSYLLRTG

-214 AIGRDLRAQV
+214 AIGRDLRARV

-300 LVGVLMKIAMPQ
+300 LVGVLMKVAMPQ

-325 VSREILTGLPVIRAF
+325 VSRELLTGLPVIRAF
-340 HRERHEQERFDT
+340 HREQHEQMRFDT

-398 MQIGDMIAFSSY
+398 MQIGDMIAFSTY

-484 FTARPGQVTAIV
+484 FTARPGQVTAVV

-529 RLPQTGLRAMLG
+529 RMQPAELRAMLG
-541 YVPQKGM
+541 YVPQKGV

-559 FAGGVSE
+559 FAGDVSE

-585 PHHFLTPVAQ
+585 PQHFLTPVAQ
-595 GGANVS
+595 GGSNVS

-646 HDATVI
+646 HDATVL

-674 IVGCGTHSTLLRA
+674 IVGCGTHSDLLRSCE
-687 VKLTAR
+687 TYR
-693 SRSASSAPRNSERRA
+693 EI
-708 DHGGPQARTGPHPGK
+708 
-723 TEKLQGHD
+723 
-731 RAALPLSRALPAGA
+731 
-745 CARARARAGE
+745 
-755 HGLRHRRA
+755 
-763 ENPLDGHDG
+763 
-772 AGHRPRAQALGP
+772 
-784 RRHRLRQ
+784 
-791 DRQDPADGAR
+791 
-801 ALSRQRG
+801 ALS
-808 VQLLPVVDPCRHH
+808 QLSA
-821 AEARL
+821 AEL
-826 PPARRDQQQDPPHAH
+826 GQEG
-841 ALL
+841 

>member
-14 VVVIVL
+14 VVLIVL

-55 VLTDKTMDGVRLF
+55 ALTDKTMDGVRLF
-68 LSDEDAQTVSDA
+68 LSDEDAQTVGAA

-86 IWTLGDTARQP
+86 VWTLNDTAQQP
-97 ELEPVFIRPLV
+97 ELESVFIRPLV

-118 NTVLALRRQMQGG
+118 NTVLALRKQMQGG
-131 LITREEI
+131 LISREQI
-138 LARGEE
+138 LARGEA
-144 ALSGMGVLTD
+144 ALDGMGVLTD
-154 SVLRSAAMQFLK
+154 GVLRSAAVQFLK

-175 VNHMRTSYLLRTG
+175 VDHIRTSYLLRTG

-214 AIGRDLRAQV
+214 AIGRDLRARV

-300 LVGVLMKIAMPQ
+300 LVGVLMKVAMPQ

-325 VSREILTGLPVIRAF
+325 VSRELLTGLPVIRAF
-340 HRERHEQERFDT
+340 HREQHEQVRFDT

-398 MQIGDMIAFSSY
+398 MQIGDMIAFSTY

-529 RLPQTGLRAMLG
+529 RMQPAELRAMLG
-541 YVPQKGM
+541 YVPQKGV

-559 FAGGVSE
+559 FAGDVSE

-585 PHHFLTPVAQ
+585 PQHFLTPVAQ
-595 GGANVS
+595 GGSNVS

-646 HDATVI
+646 HDATVL

-674 IVGCGTHSTLLRA
+674 IVGCGTHSDLLRSCE
-687 VKLTAR
+687 TYR
-693 SRSASSAPRNSERRA
+693 EI
-708 DHGGPQARTGPHPGK
+708 
-723 TEKLQGHD
+723 
-731 RAALPLSRALPAGA
+731 
-745 CARARARAGE
+745 
-755 HGLRHRRA
+755 
-763 ENPLDGHDG
+763 
-772 AGHRPRAQALGP
+772 
-784 RRHRLRQ
+784 
-791 DRQDPADGAR
+791 
-801 ALSRQRG
+801 ALS
-808 VQLLPVVDPCRHH
+808 QLSA
-821 AEARL
+821 AEL
-826 PPARRDQQQDPPHAH
+826 GQEG
-841 ALL
+841 

>member
-1 MRVMKY
+1 MRVLKY
-7 LRGHIPS
+7 LRGHIPA
-14 VVVIVL
+14 VALIVL

-30 SLPAYTSRIVDTG
+30 SLPSYTSRIVDTG
-43 IQGGGIESATPL
+43 IQSGGIEYAAPL
-55 VLTDKTMDGVRLF
+55 ALTDKTMDGVRLF
-68 LSDEDAQTVSDA
+68 LSEDDAAAVSAA
-80 YTYDNG
+80 YTEADG
-86 IWTLGDTARQP
+86 VWTVNDTAQLP
-97 ELEPVFIRPLV
+97 ALEGIFLRPLV

-118 NTVLALRRQMQGG
+118 NTVLALRQQMQSG
-131 LITREEI
+131 LISHEEI

-144 ALSGMGVLTD
+144 ALSGMGTLTD
-154 SVLRSAAMQFLK
+154 SVLHSAAVQFLK
-166 TEYAVAGLN
+166 TEYAIAGLN
-175 VNHMRTSYLLRTG
+175 VDHIRNGYLLRTG
-188 GRMLL
+188 GKMLL
-193 LTLGMIAA
+193 LTLGMVAA
-201 AVLCSYVGAKMSA
+201 AVLCSYVGSKMSA

-253 QIQAVCVML
+253 QIQAVCVLL
-262 VRIVLYAPIIGLG
+262 VRVVLYAPIIGLG
-275 GVVMVARTKTGL
+275 GIVMVARTKSGL

-312 FRAMQQRVDDVNL
+312 FRTMQQRVDDVNL
-325 VSREILTGLPVIRAF
+325 VSREVLTGLPVIRAF
-340 HRERHEQERFDT
+340 HREQHEQARFND
-352 ASAALMNTQLFVNRT
+352 ASAALRDTQLFVNRT

-386 EWFGAKSINAGH
+386 EWFGAKSIDAGH
-398 MQIGDMIAFSSY
+398 MLIGDMIAFSTY
-410 ASMIIMAFMMITIVA
+410 ASLIIMAFMMITIVA
-425 VMLPRAEVSAA
+425 VLLPRAEVAAA
-436 RVDEILHTRPSVRA
+436 RVDEVLRTRPSVRD
-450 PRSAEPAPTD
+450 PRTAAPAPAD
-460 ATVTFEHVSF
+460 ATVTFDHVSF
-470 RYPGAEDDVLHDVS
+470 RYPGAEDDVLHDIS
-484 FTARPGQVTAIV
+484 FTARPGAVTAVV

-519 TVSIGGVDVR
+519 TVRIGGVDVR
-529 RLPQTGLRAMLG
+529 RLHQADLRAMLG
-541 YVPQKGM
+541 YVPQKGV

-559 FAGGVSE
+559 FAGNVSE

-609 IARAIAKHPQVYLF
+609 IARAIARHPQVYLF

-635 AALRQALAKQT
+635 AALRQALARQT

-674 IVGCGTHSTLLRA
+674 IVGCGTHAQLLKSCETYR
-687 VKLTAR
+687 
-693 SRSASSAPRNSERRA
+693 EI
-708 DHGGPQARTGPHPGK
+708 
-723 TEKLQGHD
+723 
-731 RAALPLSRALPAGA
+731 
-745 CARARARAGE
+745 
-755 HGLRHRRA
+755 
-763 ENPLDGHDG
+763 
-772 AGHRPRAQALGP
+772 
-784 RRHRLRQ
+784 
-791 DRQDPADGAR
+791 
-801 ALSRQRG
+801 ALS
-808 VQLLPVVDPCRHH
+808 QLSA
-821 AEARL
+821 AEL
-826 PPARRDQQQDPPHAH
+826 GEEG
-841 ALL
+841 

>member
-14 VVVIVL
+14 VVLIVL

-55 VLTDKTMDGVRLF
+55 ALTDKTMDGVRLF
-68 LSDEDAQTVSDA
+68 LSDEDAQTVSAA

-86 IWTLGDTARQP
+86 VWTLNDTAQQP
-97 ELEPVFIRPLV
+97 ELESVFIRPLV

-118 NTVLALRRQMQGG
+118 NTVLALRKQMQGG
-131 LITREEI
+131 LISREQI
-138 LARGEE
+138 LARGEA
-144 ALSGMGVLTD
+144 ALDGMGVLTD
-154 SVLRSAAMQFLK
+154 GVLRSAAVQFLK

-175 VNHMRTSYLLRTG
+175 VDHIRTSYLLRTG

-214 AIGRDLRAQV
+214 AIGRDLRARV

-300 LVGVLMKIAMPQ
+300 LVGVLMKVAMPQ

-325 VSREILTGLPVIRAF
+325 VSREVLTGLPVIRAF
-340 HRERHEQERFDT
+340 HREQHEQARFDT

-398 MQIGDMIAFSSY
+398 MQIGDMIAFSTY

-529 RLPQTGLRAMLG
+529 RMQPTELRAMLG
-541 YVPQKGM
+541 YVPQKGV

-559 FAGGVSE
+559 FAGDVSE

-585 PHHFLTPVAQ
+585 PQHFLTPVAQ
-595 GGANVS
+595 GGSNVS

-646 HDATVI
+646 HDATVL

-674 IVGCGTHSTLLRA
+674 IVGCGTHSDLLRSCE
-687 VKLTAR
+687 TYR
-693 SRSASSAPRNSERRA
+693 EI
-708 DHGGPQARTGPHPGK
+708 
-723 TEKLQGHD
+723 
-731 RAALPLSRALPAGA
+731 
-745 CARARARAGE
+745 
-755 HGLRHRRA
+755 
-763 ENPLDGHDG
+763 
-772 AGHRPRAQALGP
+772 
-784 RRHRLRQ
+784 
-791 DRQDPADGAR
+791 
-801 ALSRQRG
+801 ALS
-808 VQLLPVVDPCRHH
+808 QLSA
-821 AEARL
+821 AEL
-826 PPARRDQQQDPPHAH
+826 GQEG
-841 ALL
+841 

>member
-20 LLVAQSFCEL
+20 LLVVQSFCEL

-138 LARGEE
+138 RARGEE

-450 PRSAEPAPTD
+450 RVVSLSRRGGRCAARRELHGAPRSGHGHCRLDRLRQVDAFEPHPALLRCDRRYGQHRRCGRAPH
-460 ATVTFEHVSF
+460 AAGGAARHARLRAAKGRALHG
-470 RYPGAEDDVLHDVS
+470 RYPLE
-484 FTARPGQVTAIV
+484 
-496 GSTGCGKSTLLN
+496 
-508 LIPRFYDATGG
+508 PR
-519 TVSIGGVDVR
+519 VR
-529 RLPQTGLRAMLG
+529 RRCFG
-541 YVPQKGM
+541 
-548 LFTGDILSNLE
+548 
-559 FAGGVSE
+559 
-566 ADAIRAAATAQAE
+566 
-579 DFIWSR
+579 
-585 PHHFLTPVAQ
+585 
-595 GGANVS
+595 
-601 GGQRQRLS
+601 
-609 IARAIAKHPQVYLF
+609 
-623 DDSFSALDYQTD
+623 
-635 AALRQALAKQT
+635 
-646 HDATVI
+646 
-652 IVAQRLS
+652 
-659 TILHADQILV
+659 
-669 LDGGR
+669 GGR
-674 IVGCGTHSTLLRA
+674 H
-687 VKLTAR
+687 
-693 SRSASSAPRNSERRA
+693 PR
-708 DHGGPQARTGPHPGK
+708 
-723 TEKLQGHD
+723 
-731 RAALPLSRALPAGA
+731 
-745 CARARARAGE
+745 
-755 HGLRHRRA
+755 
-763 ENPLDGHDG
+763 
-772 AGHRPRAQALGP
+772 
-784 RRHRLRQ
+784 RRHRT
-791 DRQDPADGAR
+791 G
-801 ALSRQRG
+801 RG
-808 VQLLPVVDPCRHH
+808 LHLV
-821 AEARL
+821 AA
-826 PPARRDQQQDPPHAH
+826 AAFPHAGGTGRVERLRRTAAAPVDRARH
-841 ALL
+841 RQAPAGVSV

>member
-14 VVVIVL
+14 VVMIVL

-68 LSDEDAQTVSDA
+68 LSDEDAQTVSAA

-97 ELEPVFIRPLV
+97 ELESVFVRPLV

-138 LARGEE
+138 LTRGEE

-436 RVDEILHTRPSVRA
+436 RVDEILHTRASVRA

-460 ATVTFEHVSF
+460 ATITFDHVSF

-484 FTARPGQVTAIV
+484 FTARPGEVTAIV

-529 RLPQTGLRAMLG
+529 RMQPAALRAMLG
-541 YVPQKGM
+541 YVPQKGV

-559 FAGGVSE
+559 FAGDVSE

-585 PHHFLTPVAQ
+585 PQHFLTPVAQ

-635 AALRQALAKQT
+635 AALRQALARQT
-646 HDATVI
+646 HDATVL

-674 IVGCGTHSTLLRA
+674 IVGCGTHAALLRGCE
-687 VKLTAR
+687 TYR
-693 SRSASSAPRNSERRA
+693 EI
-708 DHGGPQARTGPHPGK
+708 
-723 TEKLQGHD
+723 
-731 RAALPLSRALPAGA
+731 
-745 CARARARAGE
+745 
-755 HGLRHRRA
+755 
-763 ENPLDGHDG
+763 
-772 AGHRPRAQALGP
+772 
-784 RRHRLRQ
+784 
-791 DRQDPADGAR
+791 
-801 ALSRQRG
+801 ALS
-808 VQLLPVVDPCRHH
+808 QLSA
-821 AEARL
+821 AEL
-826 PPARRDQQQDPPHAH
+826 GQEG
-841 ALL
+841 

>member
-14 VVVIVL
+14 VAVIVL

-43 IQGGGIESATPL
+43 IQGGGIESAAPL

-68 LSDEDAQTVSDA
+68 LSDEDAQTVSAA
-80 YTYDNG
+80 YTYDDG
-86 IWTLGDTARQP
+86 VWTLSDTARQP
-97 ELEPVFIRPLV
+97 ELESVFIRPLV

-118 NTVLALRRQMQGG
+118 NTVLALRRQMQDG
-131 LITREEI
+131 LISREEI

-144 ALSGMGVLTD
+144 ALSGMGTLTD
-154 SVLRSAAMQFLK
+154 SVLRSAAVQFLK

-175 VNHMRTSYLLRTG
+175 VNHIRTSYLLRTG

-201 AVLCSYVGAKMSA
+201 AVLCNYVGAKMSA

-287 GWVIAL
+287 GWIIAL

-300 LVGVLMKIAMPQ
+300 LVGVLMKVAMPQ

-340 HRERHEQERFDT
+340 HREQHEQARFDA

-386 EWFGAKSINAGH
+386 EWFGARSINAGH
-398 MQIGDMIAFSSY
+398 MQIGDMIAFSTY

-436 RVDEILHTRPSVRA
+436 RVDEILHTRPSVCA

-529 RLPQTGLRAMLG
+529 RMQPAELRAMLG
-541 YVPQKGM
+541 YVPQKGV

-559 FAGGVSE
+559 FAGDVSE

-585 PHHFLTPVAQ
+585 PQHFLTPVAQ
-595 GGANVS
+595 GGSNVS

-646 HDATVI
+646 HDATVL

-674 IVGCGTHSTLLRA
+674 VAACGTHSDLLRSCE
-687 VKLTAR
+687 TYR
-693 SRSASSAPRNSERRA
+693 EI
-708 DHGGPQARTGPHPGK
+708 
-723 TEKLQGHD
+723 
-731 RAALPLSRALPAGA
+731 
-745 CARARARAGE
+745 
-755 HGLRHRRA
+755 
-763 ENPLDGHDG
+763 
-772 AGHRPRAQALGP
+772 
-784 RRHRLRQ
+784 
-791 DRQDPADGAR
+791 
-801 ALSRQRG
+801 ALS
-808 VQLLPVVDPCRHH
+808 QLSA
-821 AEARL
+821 AEL
-826 PPARRDQQQDPPHAH
+826 GQEG
-841 ALL
+841 